1 MLGLQSDIDT
11 VEATLT
17 SMRSMV
23 SYRKIPPEALR
34 AIESLEWNHARLLQN
49 VEVLYTS
56 LNIGDTFPEFEG
68 LSLDFVRTLL
78 LVWDPKINICKRV
91 IANFL
96 EFNKLD
102 RAIGGKQN
110 PLGEYNVGYIMKGS
124 SRLTTV
130 QAPNSINRHGK
141 LSQNTNRP

>member
-11 VEATLT
+11 IEATLT
-17 SMRSMV
+17 SMHSTV
-23 SYRKIPPEALR
+23 SNCKIPPEALQ
-34 AIESLEWNHARLLQN
+34 AIESLKWNHACLFQN

-56 LNIGDTFPEFEG
+56 LNIGDTFPELKR
-68 LSLDFVRTLL
+68 LSLDFVCTLL
-78 LVWDPKINICKRV
+78 LVQDLKINIHKRA

-102 RAIGGKQN
+102 RAVGGKQN

-124 SRLTTV
+124 SQLTTV
-130 QAPNSINRHGK
+130 QVPNSINRRGK
-141 LSQNTNRP
+141 LSQNANWP